1 MGVLCFMY
9 AKHRFDLFC
18 TTVTFYK
25 IISIGIQVTERT

>member
-1 MGVLCFMY
+1 MGELCFMY

-18 TTVTFYK
+18 IIVTYYE